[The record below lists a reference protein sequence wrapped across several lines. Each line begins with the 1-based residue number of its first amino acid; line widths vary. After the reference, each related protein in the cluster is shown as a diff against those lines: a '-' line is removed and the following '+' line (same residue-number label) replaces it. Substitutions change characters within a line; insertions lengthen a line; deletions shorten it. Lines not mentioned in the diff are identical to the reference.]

1 MICQF
6 CGKRIKDDEI
16 QCPYCKGDLTQ
27 VSQRNKSVNEYSQN
41 KYKRDYQSG
50 SRINNN
56 INRNS
61 EYNSRN
67 EDMTNNDMT
76 TVIPSINDNNSYRP
90 DNLDA
95 EIPRNRNASSGTKR
109 EYYRYNPDSKH
120 KQTRSSNSRVNNR
133 AENYINQ
140 DRTRTPRKKRGFA
153 KGIIKFILLALLGII
168 IGISVYAIT
177 SRASSWFKNMK
188 NPIASISET
197 IDNNSLDTNAQS
209 DKITISKTLAGK
221 PTEKKNEEPKTES
234 PTLATSGSKKEE
246 VESNKLDESSKKD
259 ESNNSSKNNTA
270 EKTTNK
276 GSASGSNVEK
286 TNSLKNDKSQED
298 KSSENN
304 KSDNTSEKTS
314 SLDNENS
321 NELSD

>member
-209 DKITISKTLAGK
+209 DKITASKTLNDK
-221 PTEKKNEEPKTES
+221 PIEKKNEEPKTES
-234 PTLATSGSKKEE
+234 HTLATSGSKEE

-259 ESNNSSKNNTA
+259 ESNNSSKNNTSD
-270 EKTTNK
+270 KPINK
-276 GSASGSNVEK
+276 GSASESNVEK
-286 TNSLKNDKSQED
+286 TNSSKNDKSQED

-304 KSDNTSEKTS
+304 KSDNTSEKIS